1 MRTKEE
7 TEQLVALINILADTH
22 GMVVEKDN
30 YGQFVIYTGLMEDK
44 NGNTVD
50 WTDNAN

>member
-7 TEQLVALINILADTH
+7 TEQLVALINILTDVH
-22 GMVVEKDN
+22 GMAIEKDN
-30 YGQFVIYTGLMEDK
+30 QGQFVIYTGLMEDK

-50 WTDNAN
+50 WTDIEN